1 MMNKETDGKNMVFAV
16 VFALMVMTFAAPVFA
31 QSQCLQSVDT
41 STSAS
46 RVTTGTSVTVTV
58 TTTGTS
64 CTVSTLVLVSSPSL
78 TVNDPASGQYSGFSA
93 GTTKTFTITA
103 GTAGTY
109 NYYAQGTTSAGSV
122 SSIQQTLDFVS
133 PSDMTVSTSPSS
145 QSVTNGN
152 SFDLSIG
159 IQNAQSSD
167 VTTSYTLNL
176 PSGLT
181 RQSGDPASSSGT
193 TVSASSTK
201 TLSLNIKHS
210 TCFEGIKLIT
220 FDLGGSTGVASV
232 SVTGNASGTCST
244 TNASSSSSSSGS
256 GASGGGA
263 AIKTTKAYSTGKA
276 TVSIPVIQG
285 GATEIVDLDAG
296 ETTVRKIEITV
307 KGIAR
312 SITVIIERS
321 KLPLGVPVA
330 PGTISHYISITKT
343 NVSDENIASGKLEFR
358 LEKSWIT
365 GNKIDD
371 SKVSL
376 YRYTNA
382 WAKMDTT
389 KLSSD
394 DTYVYYSAALPGLSL
409 FAISAEK
416 TAEGQAEQAQQEQ
429 QQQNQSQQEQQ
440 TNQTGQQPS
449 AGMDAAT
456 LALIIVALAVV
467 AGAVYFM
474 VIKKGKKAYSYKGIS
489 KK

>member
-64 CTVSTLVLVSSPSL
+64 CTVSTLVLVS
-78 TVNDPASGQYSGFSA
+78 
-93 GTTKTFTITA
+93 
-103 GTAGTY
+103 
-109 NYYAQGTTSAGSV
+109 
-122 SSIQQTLDFVS
+122 
-133 PSDMTVSTSPSS
+133 SPSS

-244 TNASSSSSSSGS
+244 ANASSSSSSSGS

-312 SITVIIERS
+312 SITVVIEQS

-371 SKVSL
+371 SKVS
-376 YRYTNA
+376 R
-382 WAKMDTT
+382 
-389 KLSSD
+389 
-394 DTYVYYSAALPGLSL
+394 
-409 FAISAEK
+409 
-416 TAEGQAEQAQQEQ
+416 
-429 QQQNQSQQEQQ
+429 
-440 TNQTGQQPS
+440 
-449 AGMDAAT
+449 
-456 LALIIVALAVV
+456 
-467 AGAVYFM
+467 
-474 VIKKGKKAYSYKGIS
+474 
-489 KK
+489 

>member
-1 MMNKETDGKNMVFAV
+1 MMNKKTDGKNMVFAV
-16 VFALMVMTFAAPVFA
+16 AFVIIAMAFAVPVFA

-46 RVTTGTSVTVTV
+46 RITTGTSVTVTV

-78 TVNDPASGQYSGFSA
+78 TVNDPANGQYSGFSA

-109 NYYAQGTTSAGSV
+109 TYYAQGTTSAGSV
-122 SSIQQTLDFVS
+122 SSDQKTLDFVS
-133 PSDMTVSTSPSS
+133 PSDMTVSTSPTSA
-145 QSVTNGN
+145 SVTNGN
-152 SFDLSIG
+152 SFDLSIS
-159 IQNAQSSD
+159 IQNAQASA
-167 VTTSYTLNL
+167 VTTSYALNL
-176 PSGLT
+176 PTGLT
-181 RQSGDPASSSGT
+181 RQSGDPTSSSGT

-232 SVTGNASGTCST
+232 SVTGNASGTCSSA
-244 TNASSSSSSSGS
+244 NASSSSSSSS
-256 GASGGGA
+256 GGAASGGG

-285 GATEIVDLDAG
+285 AATEIVDLDAT
-296 ETTVRKIEITV
+296 ETSVRKIEITV

-312 SITVIIERS
+312 SITVIIEQS
-321 KLPLGVPVA
+321 KLPLGTPVA

-409 FAISAEK
+409 FAISGEK
-416 TAEGQAEQAQQEQ
+416 TPEGQAEQAQQEQ

-449 AGMDAAT
+449 AGMDVAT
-456 LALIIVALAVV
+456 LAVIIIVALAVV

-474 VIKKGKKAYSYKGIS
+474 VIKKGKKAYSYKG
-489 KK
+489 K